1 MNFKNRLL
9 ITPDTWSLA
18 IIRVM
23 LGLVIWAHGA
33 QKLLGWFGGHGPAGF
48 VGAFEQMSGLPG
60 FLAWLVI
67 VIEFVGGICLIIG
80 FWVRIWAFAILCLF
94 AGIVLLVH
102 LPFGFFMN
110 WAGNQPGEGY
120 EFHLLVIGMAWAL
133 VVGGAGLMSV
143 DKSMHANLRK
153 F

>member
-1 MNFKNRLL
+1 MSFKSRLL
-9 ITPDTWSLA
+9 STPDTWSLT
-18 IIRVM
+18 IVRVM

-48 VGAFEQMSGLPG
+48 MGAFEQMSGMPG

-67 VIEFVGGICLIIG
+67 IIEFVGGICLIVG
-80 FWVRIWAFAILCLF
+80 FWTRIWAFMVLCLF
-94 AGIVLLVH
+94 IGIVLFVH
-102 LPFGFFMN
+102 LPNGFFMN
-110 WAGNQPGEGY
+110 WGGDKAGEGY

-133 VVGGAGLMSV
+133 VVGGAGLLSV
-143 DKSMHANLRK
+143 DKAMYSNQRA